1 MHVEVFINL
10 THGGTVEKKIFL
22 YLFWSQ
28 ISIILLIFFLIHIL
42 KLYQGRYLKK
52 YVPCT
57 VSKAG
62 PQGLYNSY
70 DSFHFLWY
78 ATVVVCQ

>member
-28 ISIILLIFFLIHIL
+28 ISIILLIFFSDS
-42 KLYQGRYLKK
+42 YFEV
-52 YVPCT
+52 VPRQ
-57 VSKAG
+57 VS
-62 PQGLYNSY
+62 
-70 DSFHFLWY
+70 
-78 ATVVVCQ
+78 